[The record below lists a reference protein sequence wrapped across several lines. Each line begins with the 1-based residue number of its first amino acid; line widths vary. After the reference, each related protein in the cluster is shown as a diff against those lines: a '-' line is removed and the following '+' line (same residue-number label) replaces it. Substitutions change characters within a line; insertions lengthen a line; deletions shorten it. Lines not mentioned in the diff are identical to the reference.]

1 MWSNRRSQRPL
12 FRLGA
17 AVLLALQTI
26 APAGVV
32 AQSTAQSAQQP
43 ETQQPAM
50 QDSETMSQRLPVVT
64 AASAAHE
71 KPLNDEERVLQVL
84 NRLTYGPRPGE
95 LERVRAMGLNAW
107 LSQQLNP
114 STIDDSALER
124 RLKDYPA
131 MQLPLLKL
139 MEMYPNNNTIRATM
153 DGRAG
158 RPGGEAEK
166 AIYASQMERYKQ
178 RKDAK
183 DGNPAMSPDPKPVD
197 AQAILAPDPAKRFS
211 ALCKL
216 TVPQLR
222 MLRRSL
228 PEDQREHLTDGFTPQ
243 QIEALAAFNGPQ
255 GVVAAEAVQTKLL
268 RDLYSERQLNEM
280 MVDFWL
286 NHFNVYMR
294 KSQQAPYYIAA
305 YERDAIRPNAMGR
318 FENLLAATAMSP
330 AMLNYLDNAA
340 SIGPHSQY
348 AHPQLSYDRRG
359 FPNLEKPR
367 TGVGLNEN
375 YARELMELHTLGVN
389 GGYTQ
394 HDVTEVAKVFTGW
407 TVGKGRGADE
417 AAQAQFDP
425 TKHEPGS
432 KHILGE
438 TIKDDG
444 AGEGMKVLHILAN
457 SPATARFIS
466 TKIAVRFVSDDP
478 PKPMV
483 DRMTSIFLETHGDIR
498 HVLLAMLQSP
508 EFFSRAS
515 YRAKVKTPQDYVLS
529 AVRASGAEVASTSA
543 LAGVIAELGMP
554 LYGMQ
559 TPNGYSMRADAWNN
573 TAALVS
579 RMNFALALSTNRV
592 AGVHTDWPV
601 VMGHPEES
609 LTPEQKDSVLEDRI
623 LHMQVSDRTRQ
634 TILAQIDTDPEQQAR
649 NLRQISA
656 KKSNDPLSNARG
668 RNEKPPI
675 EEADNQAA
683 LAAGLI
689 FGSPEFQRR

>member
-1 MWSNRRSQRPL
+1 MSPQQLAPRPI

-17 AVLLALQTI
+17 AVLLALQAL
-26 APAGVV
+26 APAGIV
-32 AQSTAQSAQQP
+32 AQQAEPS
-43 ETQQPAM
+43 M
-50 QDSETMSQRLPVVT
+50 QEPGMTRQALPVVT
-64 AASAAHE
+64 AAPTANE
-71 KPLNDEERVLQVL
+71 KPLTPEERVLQVL

-107 LSQQLNP
+107 LTQQLTP
-114 STIDDSALER
+114 WTIDDSALDR

-139 MEMYPNNNTIRATM
+139 MEMYPNTNTIRAAM
-153 DGRAG
+153 DGRASI
-158 RPGGEAEK
+158 PGGSGEK
-166 AIYASQMERYKQ
+166 AIYAAQMERYKQ
-178 RKDAK
+178 RKNPK
-183 DGNPAMSPDPKPVD
+183 DGDAAASEAKPLPMEPE
-197 AQAILAPDPAKRFS
+197 AILALEPAKRFA

-222 MLRRSL
+222 QLRQSL
-228 PEDQREHLTDGFTPQ
+228 PQDERQRLTDGFTPQ

-255 GVVAAEAVQTKLL
+255 GVVAAEAVQTKIL

-294 KSQQAPYYIAA
+294 KSQQAPYYITA
-305 YERDAIRPNAMGR
+305 YERDAIRPFALGH
-318 FENLLAATAMSP
+318 FESLLAATAMSP
-330 AMLNYLDNAA
+330 AMLNYLDNAS
-340 SIGPHSQY
+340 SIGPHSEY
-348 AHPQLSYDRRG
+348 AHPQIRVDRRG
-359 FPNLEKPR
+359 IPFPAPQRNA
-367 TGVGLNEN
+367 VGLNEN

-407 TVGKGRGADE
+407 TVGKSRGTDE

-432 KHILGE
+432 KHVLGT

-444 AGEGMKVLHILAN
+444 SNEGMKVLHLLAT
-457 SPATARFIS
+457 SPATAHFIS
-466 TKIAVRFVSDDP
+466 TKLAVRFVSDDP
-478 PKPMV
+478 PKAMV
-483 DRMTSIFLETHGDIR
+483 DRMSATFLETHGDIR

-529 AVRASGAEVASTSA
+529 AVRASGAEVVSTSA

-592 AGVHTDWPV
+592 AGIRTDWPAI
-601 VMGHPEES
+601 MGQSEQS
-609 LTPEQKDSVLEDRI
+609 LTAEQKDSILEDKI

-656 KKSNDPLSNARG
+656 KNGNDPLNNLRR
-668 RNEKPPI
+668 RNDKPATD
-675 EEADNQAA
+675 EADNQAA